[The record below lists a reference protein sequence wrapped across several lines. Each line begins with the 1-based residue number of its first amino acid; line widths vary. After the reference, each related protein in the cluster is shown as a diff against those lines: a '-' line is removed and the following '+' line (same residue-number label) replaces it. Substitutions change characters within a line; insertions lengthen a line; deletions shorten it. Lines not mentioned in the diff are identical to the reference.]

1 MLLSFAKKHGHG
13 NRGFCPSQQR
23 DRVDGFAVHRLRR
36 IPSMP
41 APAHHRQRL
50 RARLSADLALAQSD
64 AARRASRQTISILDV
79 GSGGGDMLRKIRQ
92 LTRQRGINAELTGVD
107 LNPWAKQSAEFDT
120 PPEYPLRDVGHLAFD
135 PLRRADYIMKY
146 RLDEVI
152 RQRVAVQVVD
162 EPAAPGVAVHPL
174 DEAHE
179 RGIAEV
185 MDEIAVTP
193 LRSSRNQFVEAASSA
208 ALCAKSCRYYS
219 SAAHRGTQ

>member
-1 MLLSFAKKHGHG
+1 MTTVDFARRSSATELMDSPSIGFDEFHQCLRQLTIVNGCVLAYRPTLRWLKAML
-13 NRGFCPSQQR
+13 R
-23 DRVDGFAVHRLRR
+23 D
-36 IPSMP
+36 
-41 APAHHRQRL
+41 APA
-50 RARLSADLALAQSD
+50 DK
-64 AARRASRQTISILDV
+64 TISILDV

-185 MDEIAVTP
+185 MGEIAVTP

>member
-1 MLLSFAKKHGHG
+1 MTTVDFARRSSATELMDSPSIGFDEFHQCLRQLTIVNGCVLAYRPTLRWLKAML
-13 NRGFCPSQQR
+13 R
-23 DRVDGFAVHRLRR
+23 D
-36 IPSMP
+36 
-41 APAHHRQRL
+41 APA
-50 RARLSADLALAQSD
+50 DK
-64 AARRASRQTISILDV
+64 TISILDV

-120 PPEYPLRDVGHLAFD
+120 PPEMNIRYETSDIFAFD